1 MKIKIKNDLIFMYLK
16 CILMYTIYIRRIYD
30 LIYICKVK
38 IINNLISLYLKC
50 VNCILIYKIYVCIF
64 MLGKNKK

>member
-16 CILMYTIYIRRIYD
+16 CILMYTIYICRIC
-30 LIYICKVK
+30 LIYLWKVK

-50 VNCILIYKIYVCIF
+50 VKCILMCKMYFNV
-64 MLGKNKK
+64 